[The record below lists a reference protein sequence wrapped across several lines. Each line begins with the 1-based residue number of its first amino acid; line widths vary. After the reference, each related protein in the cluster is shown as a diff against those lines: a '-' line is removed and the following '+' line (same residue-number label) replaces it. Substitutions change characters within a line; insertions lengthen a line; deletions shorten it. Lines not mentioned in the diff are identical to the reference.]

1 MAENQS
7 ALPGRCEGDS
17 MGDGV
22 NEVSGIGVG
31 AGDDEVVGGEEAGD
45 RG

>member
-7 ALPGRCEGDS
+7 ALPSRREGDS
-17 MGDGV
+17 MGDGM

-31 AGDDEVVGGEEAGD
+31 VGDDEVVG
-45 RG
+45 